1 MSMKFN
7 CLIEVD
13 IRVKAIE
20 DDDTEDKTLAD
31 GCMELIEGRVVLETL
46 CRCTL
51 SGPYGSVAFD
61 YIIFE
66 SGFEA
71 TIELDFLEVPEGG
84 FSMQMCGYT
93 SAQKNY
99 YAFIDKNCDCDNVV
113 SSTGRFPQYFVAAV
127 QKDDYFLVDFAEGK
141 SPLILKPMG
150 GFVEKLG
157 PVEHEER
164 LASIKTSFGI
174 PSEPEHTF
182 RFHALPEG
190 TRDKRH
196 VGDRVWHE
204 YYHMSGFLEIDIRVK
219 AIGDDDTEDKTLADG
234 CMELIEDQVS
244 FETLCRCIMSCPYGF
259 VAFDFIIFRW
269 GFEATIEL
277 DFLEVPE
284 GGFSMQMCGYTTAQ
298 KNYYTFID
306 KNCDCDGV
314 VSLTGRFPQYFVAAV
329 QKDDYFL
336 VDFAEG
342 KSPLIFKPSIHGSE
356 AKEYSFCNGAVVLV
370 KVSWSTAFYCG

>member
-1 MSMKFN
+1 MDLLRLN
-7 CLIEVD
+7 
-13 IRVKAIE
+13 
-20 DDDTEDKTLAD
+20 LAS
-31 GCMELIEGRVVLETL
+31 LVLDHEQDAL
-46 CRCTL
+46 QH
-51 SGPYGSVAFD
+51 V
-61 YIIFE
+61 
-66 SGFEA
+66 
-71 TIELDFLEVPEGG
+71 
-84 FSMQMCGYT
+84 
-93 SAQKNY
+93 
-99 YAFIDKNCDCDNVV
+99 FIDDQDDE
-113 SSTGRFPQYFVAAV
+113 SDS
-127 QKDDYFLVDFAEGK
+127 DDYEQ
-141 SPLILKPMG
+141 LKAQAVAK
-150 GFVEKLG
+150 FVEKLG

-164 LASIKTSFGI
+164 LALMKTSFGI
-174 PSEPEHTF
+174 PSEPQHTHK
-182 RFHALPEG
+182 FHALPES

-196 VGDRVWHE
+196 VEDRVWHN
-204 YYHMSGFLEIDIRVK
+204 YYYMSGLLESKTGGFLRLLGPKRGMSMQFNCLIEVDIRMK

-244 FETLCRCIMSCPYGF
+244 FETLCRCIMSCPYGS
-259 VAFDFIIFRW
+259 VAFNFIIFRW

-306 KNCDCDGV
+306 KNCHCDGV
-314 VSLTGRFPQYFVAAV
+314 VSSTGRFPQYFVAAV

-356 AKEYSFCNGAVVLV
+356 AKEYSFCNGAVVSV

>member
-1 MSMKFN
+1 MDMLRLTLASLVIQPGLDDEQDALEQAFIDDQDNIRRFLEGKDDDAVRDTDYYEQLKAEAEDLAGFVEKLGPVEHEERLDLMKASFGIPSEPQHTHKFHALPECTRDKRHVGDRVWHNYYYMSGLLESKLSDVPGQVQVYGIVATGGFLRLLSPRRGMSMKFN

-141 SPLILKPMG
+141 SPLILKP
-150 GFVEKLG
+150 
-157 PVEHEER
+157 
-164 LASIKTSFGI
+164 
-174 PSEPEHTF
+174 
-182 RFHALPEG
+182 
-190 TRDKRH
+190 
-196 VGDRVWHE
+196 
-204 YYHMSGFLEIDIRVK
+204 
-219 AIGDDDTEDKTLADG
+219 
-234 CMELIEDQVS
+234 
-244 FETLCRCIMSCPYGF
+244 
-259 VAFDFIIFRW
+259 
-269 GFEATIEL
+269 
-277 DFLEVPE
+277 
-284 GGFSMQMCGYTTAQ
+284 
-298 KNYYTFID
+298 
-306 KNCDCDGV
+306 
-314 VSLTGRFPQYFVAAV
+314 
-329 QKDDYFL
+329 
-336 VDFAEG
+336 
-342 KSPLIFKPSIHGSE
+342 SIHGSE
-356 AKEYSFCNGAVVLV
+356 AKEYSFHNGALVSV
-370 KVSWSTAFYCG
+370 KVSWSTAFHC